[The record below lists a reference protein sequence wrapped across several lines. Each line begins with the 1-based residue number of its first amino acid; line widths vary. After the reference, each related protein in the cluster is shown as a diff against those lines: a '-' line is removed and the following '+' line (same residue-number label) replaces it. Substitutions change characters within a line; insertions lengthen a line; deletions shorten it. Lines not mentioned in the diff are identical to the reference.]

1 MNFASLLSKEID
13 KKRASAAPKRRL
25 DEDINEDINE
35 GVTETEKQVNEKEVN
50 EKDQKEDQ
58 QDQKEDQKEDPV
70 QDQDQDRLND
80 ISESKLDETLVQF
93 NEYSEE
99 LSKID
104 KIKKIDI
111 PLRDKERNDR
121 YQKQLDMEK
130 AVDPMIDIQEI
141 TDLEQHPKIYLQ
153 LRVQI
158 KKLIHDWDSH
168 IQRLVDPDQ
177 LQSQQQLL
185 FETKRDLVKLL
196 YKLRSHKLKQD
207 MLISLATI
215 FYYLQQHD
223 YNKANENYMKLSIGN
238 VAWPIG
244 VKSIGIHARSASL
257 KITGENKQMAAN
269 IMIDDNTRRWITA
282 IKRLITFASTARAGV

>member
-25 DEDINEDINE
+25 DDDINE
-35 GVTETEKQVNEKEVN
+35 GVTETEKEVNEKE
-50 EKDQKEDQ
+50 
-58 QDQKEDQKEDPV
+58 QKEDQKEEKEAKEEKEEKED
-70 QDQDQDRLND
+70 QKEDQDQKDQDQDRLND

-111 PLRDKERNDR
+111 LLRNKERNDR
-121 YQKQLDMEK
+121 YQKQLDMEE
-130 AVDPMIDIQEI
+130 AVDPMIDIQQI
-141 TDLEQHPKIYLQ
+141 TDIEQHPKIYLQ
-153 LRVQI
+153 LRVHI
-158 KKLIHDWDSH
+158 KKLIHDWDNH
-168 IQRLVDPDQ
+168 TQKLVDPDQ
-177 LQSQQQLL
+177 LQRQQQLL

-257 KITGENKQMAAN
+257 KITGENKQMAA
-269 IMIDDNTRRWITA
+269 
-282 IKRLITFASTARAGV
+282 